1 MVGEVCGFLE
11 EGPCWPRFFFPHV
24 FFCFFFLAKF
34 HEVSQSRW
42 IGVWHVM
49 ILVSLNWRF
58 LEVSANMH
66 SIREKQQQVNDCIW
80 LHMIAILK
88 MWVRPASILIFHSEQ
103 YRWWVFSSLLYYFR
117 CSLSTPLSVL
127 HSAHTQF
134 ASNWRTVGIL
144 HNLFNS
150 CYPWSMGAV
159 EVCYIKC
166 DQNVFRTGQVFPLP
180 QLKANC
186 KKVSRS
192 CIWMQMPLL
201 QWNTMAPSWPG
212 EVKSILGRK
221 KLDFFCKKSNP
232 KPGNQSLYNWYTVFI
247 LYIYTHYTLYLYM
260 MPLPSH
266 CWSWSKSPSQ
276 EADFYSVWCKRVK
289 LP

>member
-1 MVGEVCGFLE
+1 MWFFGGGTMLAS
-11 EGPCWPRFFFPHV
+11 FFFSHV
-24 FFCFFFLAKF
+24 FFCFFFFAKF

-150 CYPWSMGAV
+150 CYPWSMGAA

-221 KLDFFCKKSNP
+221 KLDVCKKSTP
-232 KPGNQSLYNWYTVFI
+232 KPGNQSLYNWYTVYI
-247 LYIYTHYTLYLYM
+247 YIYTLYIV
-260 MPLPSH
+260 SVH
-266 CWSWSKSPSQ
+266 DASTESCWSW
-276 EADFYSVWCKRVK
+276 WK
-289 LP
+289 LPLPRSRFQ

>member
-1 MVGEVCGFLE
+1 MWFFGGGTMLAL
-11 EGPCWPRFFFPHV
+11 FFFSHV
-24 FFCFFFLAKF
+24 FSFFFWFAKF
-34 HEVSQSRW
+34 HEVSQRRW

-49 ILVSLNWRF
+49 ILVSLNWRI
-58 LEVSANMH
+58 LEVSANMR

-127 HSAHTQF
+127 HSAYTQF
-134 ASNWRTVGIL
+134 ANNWRTVGIL

-150 CYPWSMGAV
+150 CYPWSMGAA

-166 DQNVFRTGQVFPLP
+166 DQKKSSATGQVFPLP

-192 CIWMQMPLL
+192 CIWMQMPLQ
-201 QWNTMAPSWPG
+201 QWSTMAPSWPG
-212 EVKSILGRK
+212 EVRSILGRK
-221 KLDFFCKKSNP
+221 KVGCLQEKHP
-232 KPGNQSLYNWYTVFI
+232 KTWKPVII
-247 LYIYTHYTLYLYM
+247 LYIYTLYIVSVHDASTE
-260 MPLPSH
+260 P
-266 CWSWSKSPSQ
+266 CWSWWNAPSKKQISI
-276 EADFYSVWCKRVK
+276 VWCNGETPITSPCK
-289 LP
+289 